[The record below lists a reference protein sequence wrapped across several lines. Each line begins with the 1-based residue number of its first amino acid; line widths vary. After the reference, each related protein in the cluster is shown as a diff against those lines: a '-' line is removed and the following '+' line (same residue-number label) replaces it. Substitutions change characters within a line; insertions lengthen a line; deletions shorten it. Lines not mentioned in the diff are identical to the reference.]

1 MGVRSVLIELNRPE
15 DIEIALL
22 PSIHCCLRSGSFM
35 SNPTPQEQEFL
46 ELINRMRTAPV
57 KELELLLNS
66 SDPTAKAA
74 IDGALTQFKTNR
86 DTLRSQWDKLSPVA
100 PLAWSS
106 ALNQA
111 AATHNQLMIAAD
123 VQAHTVSGEN
133 KLIDRLANAGYDIS
147 QGGSVAENI
156 FATVDSIVYGQAGL
170 AIDWGA
176 DDPTTPQLEAI
187 DGIQAVTGHRNNLLA
202 TNLREVGVAV
212 TTTIAKQNVGP
223 LVVTQD
229 FGNRTALDGKAYI
242 VGVAFE
248 DKNRD
253 GYYQAGEGISDVK
266 VKVTNVATN
275 VSQELTVGAAGGY
288 QELVDPG
295 EYQVEFTQGGV
306 IQTATAS
313 IAADKNVKLD
323 FVVPD
328 PISQNVVPVVG
339 VTMQDSIDM
348 VKRTTVTGL
357 SETFNN
363 LVLSVTALG
372 SNLQNEKSG
381 SNLFDFTRDF
391 TQTSSPSL
399 TAGNINAKFTEVSAQ
414 ASYHNYAGLYRV
426 DDASGKIGNLNPGD
440 LGYMTAAL
448 QRSKEVNRG
457 VEFDR
462 DGIAAKSLDGG
473 YIYAPFVVADGTIDQ
488 VLNSLDPK
496 TAPRVYFNYVAA
508 NADGFDHIKSL
519 GTNKFG
525 FEDTWGG
532 GDKDYNDLIFKVE
545 ANVTSMVA

>member
-1 MGVRSVLIELNRPE
+1 
-15 DIEIALL
+15 
-22 PSIHCCLRSGSFM
+22 M

-46 ELINRMRTAPV
+46 ELINRMRAAPV
-57 KELELLLNS
+57 AELDLLLNS
-66 SDPTAKAA
+66 SDPISKVA
-74 IDGALTQFKTNR
+74 IDAALTQFKTNR
-86 DTLRSQWDKLSPVA
+86 ATLRSQWDKLESAA

-111 AATHNQLMIAAD
+111 AAAHNQAMIAAD
-123 VQAHTVSGEN
+123 LQSHNVGTEK
-133 KLIDRLANAGYDIS
+133 KLIDRLADAGYDIS
-147 QGGSVAENI
+147 KGGTVAENI
-156 FATVDSIVYGQAGL
+156 FAAVDSIVYAEAGL

-176 DDPTTPQLEAI
+176 DDPNTPQLEAI

-202 TNLREVGVAV
+202 ADLREVGVAV
-212 TTTIAKQNVGP
+212 TATTAKQNVGP

-242 VGVAFE
+242 LGVAFE

-266 VKVTNVATN
+266 VKVTNIATN
-275 VSQELTVGAAGGY
+275 IRQELTVGAAGGY

-295 EYQVEFTQGGV
+295 NYQVEFTQGGV
-306 IQTATAS
+306 IRTATAS
-313 IAADKNVKLD
+313 IAANKNFKLD

-328 PISQNVVPVVG
+328 LVVQNAVPTIDPVKTTAAGGSDIS
-339 VTMQDSIDM
+339 
-348 VKRTTVTGL
+348 
-357 SETFNN
+357 NN
-363 LVLSVTALG
+363 LVLTVTTLG
-372 SNLQNEKSG
+372 GNLQNSKSG
-381 SNLFDFTRDF
+381 TNLLDFTRDF
-391 TQTSSPSL
+391 TRAGTPNL
-399 TAGNINAKFTEVSAQ
+399 TAGTINAKFTEVSAQ

-426 DDASGKIGNLNPGD
+426 DDVSGKIGNLNPGD
-440 LGYMTAAL
+440 PGYTIAAL

-462 DGIAAKSLDGG
+462 DGISAKRLDGG
-473 YIYAPFVVADGTIDQ
+473 FIYAPFVVADGTVDR

-508 NADGFDHIKSL
+508 NADGFDHIKFL
-519 GTNKFG
+519 GANKFG

-545 ANVTSMVA
+545 ANVTSMVG

>member
-1 MGVRSVLIELNRPE
+1 
-15 DIEIALL
+15 
-22 PSIHCCLRSGSFM
+22 M
-35 SNPTPQEQEFL
+35 SNPTAQEQEFL
-46 ELINRMRTAPV
+46 ELINRLRTAPV
-57 KELELLLNS
+57 EELALLLNS
-66 SDPTAKAA
+66 SDPTANAA
-74 IDGALTQFKTNR
+74 INDALTQFGTNR
-86 DTLRSQWDKLSPVA
+86 ATLRSQWDLLNPAA

-111 AATHNQLMIAAD
+111 AAAHNQLMIAAD
-123 VQAHTVSGEN
+123 VQSHDVRGEK
-133 KLIDRLANAGYDIS
+133 KLIDRLADAGYDIS
-147 QGGSVAENI
+147 QGGTVAENI
-156 FATVDSIVYGQAGL
+156 FAAVDSIVYAEAGL

-176 DDPTTPQLEAI
+176 DNPNTPELEAI
-187 DGIQAVTGHRNNLLA
+187 DGIQTVTGHRDNLLA
-202 TNLREVGVAV
+202 ADLREVGVAV
-212 TTTIAKQNVGP
+212 TATTTKQNVGP
-223 LVVTQD
+223 LVVTQN
-229 FGNRTALDGKAYI
+229 FGNRAALDGKAYI
-242 VGVAFE
+242 LGVAFE

-306 IQTATAS
+306 IQTATAA
-313 IAADKNVKLD
+313 IGANKNVKLD

-328 PISQNVVPVVG
+328 LLVQNSVPDTDVMTKDPI
-339 VTMQDSIDM
+339 DL
-348 VKRTTVTGL
+348 VKRTTTAGL
-357 SETFNN
+357 PEIYNN
-363 LVLSVTALG
+363 LVLAVTDLG
-372 SNLQNEKSG
+372 NNLQDGKSG
-381 SNLFDFTRDF
+381 SNLIDFTRDF
-391 TQTSSPSL
+391 TQAGIPDL
-399 TAGNINAKFTEVSAQ
+399 TFANINASFTEVSAQ

-440 LGYMTAAL
+440 AGYMTAAL

-462 DGIAAKSLDGG
+462 DGISAKNLDGG
-473 YIYAPFVVADGTIDQ
+473 YIYAPFVVADGTVDQ

-496 TAPRVYFNYVAA
+496 TTPRVYFNFVEA

-519 GTNKFG
+519 GANKFG

-545 ANVTSMVA
+545 ANVTSMVG